1 MFEVANRRVIVTG
14 AAQGLGKEFVRRL
27 LQVINLLYSFHK
39 KILSENLISS
49 LMLTNIHKTFLSTKV
64 DRWQWISKVERPSG
78 FLSAFL
84 QNAKELSFFCK
95 YLNQ

>member
-1 MFEVANRRVIVTG
+1 MFEVANRRVIITG

-27 LQVINLLYSFHK
+27 LQVINFLIFFLQKISFRK
-39 KILSENLISS
+39 SYFISYADK
-49 LMLTNIHKTFLSTKV
+49 HKTFLSTKV
-64 DRWQWISKVERPSG
+64 DRWQWISKVERPSV
-78 FLSAFL
+78 FFSAFL